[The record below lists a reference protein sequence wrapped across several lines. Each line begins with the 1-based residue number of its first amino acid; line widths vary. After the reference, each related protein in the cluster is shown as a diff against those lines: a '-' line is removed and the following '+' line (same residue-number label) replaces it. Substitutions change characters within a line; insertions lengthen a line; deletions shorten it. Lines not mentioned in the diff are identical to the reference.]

1 MALLQP
7 LLGILVLLALA
18 WLLSEKRSQ
27 IQLNHV
33 LIGVAIQVMLAL
45 LFFKIPLFSELFLII
60 NQALLQLAEATEAG
74 TGFVF
79 GYLGG
84 GELPFE
90 LREDGNPMV
99 LALRVLPLIL
109 VMSALSAVL
118 FYWRVLPIIVKAFAW
133 LLQGSL
139 RIGGALGLGT
149 AANVF
154 LGMVEAPLLVRP
166 YLSSMSRSE
175 LFSLMT
181 CGMATIAG
189 TVMVVYG
196 AILSDALPGAMGHI
210 IAASV
215 ISVPAALTIA
225 RLMVPETEP
234 LTDGDLVPPQSANS
248 SMDALTQG
256 TADGLRLLVNIVA
269 MLIVL
274 VAVISLINQLLESL
288 PAVGGEALTLQRM
301 VGALFAPLSWL
312 IGIPWSEAGTAGA
325 LLGTKTVL
333 NEFIA
338 YLDMAALPASEL
350 SERSKLIMTYA
361 LCGFANPGSLGI
373 MIGGMGSMAP
383 KRRAEIVAL
392 GPRAIVAGT
401 LATCMTGAMAALFY
415 H

>member
-7 LLGILVLLALA
+7 LLGILVLLILA
-18 WLLSEKRSQ
+18 WLLSERRSDVHPGQ
-27 IQLNHV
+27 IAIGIAIQL
-33 LIGVAIQVMLAL
+33 LLAL
-45 LFFKIPLFSELFLII
+45 LFFNIPLFSDLFLLI
-60 NQALLQLAEATEAG
+60 NRVMLHLAEATEAG

-84 GELPFE
+84 GDLPFE
-90 LREDGNPMV
+90 LIENGTPMV
-99 LALRVLPLIL
+99 LALQVLPLIL
-109 VMSALSAVL
+109 VVSALSAVL
-118 FYWRVLPIIVKAFAW
+118 FYWRILPFVVKGFAR

-139 RIGGALGLGT
+139 HIGGALGLGT

-154 LGMVEAPLLVRP
+154 LGMVEAPLLIRP
-166 YLSSMSRSE
+166 YLSAMTRSE

-225 RLMVPETEP
+225 RLIVPENDT
-234 LTDGDLVPPQSANS
+234 LTDGDLLPPQQANS
-248 SMDALTQG
+248 SMDALTGG
-256 TADGLRLLVNIVA
+256 TTDGLRLLVNIVA

-274 VAVISLINQLLESL
+274 VALISLINQILESL
-288 PAVGGEALTLQRM
+288 PALNGEPVTLQRL
-301 VGALFAPLSWL
+301 VGMLFAPLTWL
-312 IGIPWSEAGTAGA
+312 IGIPWREAGTAGA

-338 YLDMAALPASEL
+338 YINMASLPASEL

-373 MIGGMGSMAP
+373 MIGGMGGMAP
-383 KRRAEIVAL
+383 ERREEIVAL
-392 GPRAIVAGT
+392 GPKAIIAGT